1 MKCPFCG
8 NEMKEGTLHSGGRYV
23 QWKGVDAEGRKEE
36 YLLAKSDRQL
46 GICLRMLYD
55 EGYRGLVVE
64 SVINA
69 KNRMEFHVK
78 VMADEDKMAKLND
91 RYQTLIS

>member
-36 YLLAKSDRQL
+36 YLLAKSYM
-46 GICLRMLYD
+46 GGAKM
-55 EGYRGLVVE
+55 EGPLWVE
-64 SVINA
+64 CRKVILDIDQ
-69 KNRMEFHVK
+69 F
-78 VMADEDKMAKLND
+78 
-91 RYQTLIS
+91 

>member
-36 YLLAKSDRQL
+36 YLLAKSYSGR
-46 GICLRMLYD
+46 R
-55 EGYRGLVVE
+55 
-64 SVINA
+64 
-69 KNRMEFHVK
+69 
-78 VMADEDKMAKLND
+78 
-91 RYQTLIS
+91 